1 MAVSK
6 YEIKAQKELEKDGW
20 TIDYKR
26 GFSKWAKNR
35 DFWNTFDLVCKKRGH
50 KLRWIS
56 IKGRAGVPKWH
67 LDQVK
72 NCWLPKGNIKE
83 IWSRSRSKK
92 KYWKKVIIK

>member
-1 MAVSK
+1 MVSK
-6 YEIKAQKELEKDGW
+6 YEIKAKKELEADGW
-20 TIDYKR
+20 TVDTKR
-26 GFSKWAKNR
+26 GMSKWSKDR
-35 DFWNTFDLVCKKRGH
+35 DYFHCFDLLCKKREY

-56 IKGRAGVPKWH
+56 IKGRAGVSTWH

-92 KYWKKVIIK
+92 KYWKKVII